1 MSANTNHSTKNYIVT
16 NEHGEE
22 FLLPKYAAT
31 FRILMDDKD
40 TIRDVLNSLL
50 QLDHDHEIVDLE
62 YEFEKPIDIFMP
74 ENDPARLDVWVHTRD
89 NRYLNV
95 EMQNK
100 VHAFFFDRMQL
111 YNSYLTLRGK
121 YEFNRSDY
129 FMGLPEEERRY
140 RYYELPETVS
150 IWLCNNSVL
159 RTKEIYKDVWS
170 TYSEHEVKSG
180 NALPISRKNRYIV
193 VDLPNFLQLR
203 KGVKTREDFWLRL
216 ISRGPLQ
223 VPETEDPIFANAL
236 DRLRVSRVNPEL
248 LKALE
253 ANMFDRHEYE
263 VLEAEAFLKGQAKG
277 LASGMEKGLAQG
289 MEKGAQQE
297 REKNNADNAVR
308 DTKRADYL
316 RSQNVP
322 ENVITAMLALK

>member
-1 MSANTNHSTKNYIVT
+1 
-16 NEHGEE
+16 
-22 FLLPKYAAT
+22 
-31 FRILMDDKD
+31 
-40 TIRDVLNSLL
+40 
-50 QLDHDHEIVDLE
+50 
-62 YEFEKPIDIFMP
+62 
-74 ENDPARLDVWVHTRD
+74 
-89 NRYLNV
+89 
-95 EMQNK
+95 
-100 VHAFFFDRMQL
+100 
-111 YNSYLTLRGK
+111 
-121 YEFNRSDY
+121 
-129 FMGLPEEERRY
+129 MGLPEEERRY

-150 IWLCNNSVL
+150 IWLCNNPVL
-159 RTKEIYKDVWS
+159 RSKEIYKDVWS
-170 TYSEHEVKSG
+170 TYSEYEVKSG

-236 DRLRVSRVNPEL
+236 DRLRVSRMNPEL

-263 VLEAEAFLKGQAKG
+263 ALEAEAFLKGA
-277 LASGMEKGLAQG
+277 E
-289 MEKGAQQE
+289 QE
-297 REKNNADNAVR
+297 REKNDADNAAR

-322 ENVITAMLALK
+322 DSVIAAMLALK

>member
-1 MSANTNHSTKNYIVT
+1 MPDENASRPIKKYIVT
-16 NEHGEE
+16 NERGEE

-31 FRILMDDKD
+31 FRILMDDKE

-50 QLDHDHEIVDLE
+50 QLDRDHEITELE

-89 NRYLNV
+89 NRYLNI

-100 VHAFFFDRMQL
+100 VHSFLYDRMQL

-121 YEFNRSDY
+121 YEFNRSPY
-129 FMGLPEEERRY
+129 FLGLSDEERKY

-150 IWLCNNSVL
+150 IWLCNESIL
-159 RTKEIYKDVWS
+159 KSKDIYKDVWS
-170 TYSEHEVKSG
+170 TYSEHDVESG
-180 NALPISRKNRYIV
+180 SALPISRKNRYIV
-193 VDLPNFLQLR
+193 IDLPNFVKLR

-253 ANMFDRHEYE
+253 ANMFDHHEYE
-263 VLEAEAFLKGQAKG
+263 AIEAEAFLKGQANG
-277 LASGMEKGLAQG
+277 V
-289 MEKGAQQE
+289 QQE
-297 REKNNADNAVR
+297 REKNDAECAAR
-308 DTKRADYL
+308 DSKRADYL

-322 ENVITAMLALK
+322 DSVISTMLSLK

>member
-1 MSANTNHSTKNYIVT
+1 MPDNTNHSTKNYIVR

-31 FRILMDDKD
+31 FRILMDDKE

-89 NRYLNV
+89 NRYMNI

-159 RTKEIYKDVWS
+159 RSKEIYKDVWS
-170 TYSEHEVKSG
+170 TYSEYEVKSG
-180 NALPISRKNRYIV
+180 NALPISQKNRYIV

-253 ANMFDRHEYE
+253 ANMFDHHEYE
-263 VLEAEAFLKGQAKG
+263 VLEAEAFLKGQARG

-297 REKNNADNAVR
+297 REKNEAR
-308 DTKRADYL
+308 DSKLAQFF
-316 RSQNVP
+316 RSKGVP
-322 ENVITAMLALK
+322 EEIISEGFALK

>member
-16 NEHGEE
+16 NERGEE

-50 QLDHDHEIVDLE
+50 QLDHDHEIIDLE

-89 NRYLNV
+89 NRYLNI

-100 VHAFFFDRMQL
+100 VHAYFFDRMQL

-129 FMGLPEEERRY
+129 FMGLPEEERKY

-159 RTKEIYKDVWS
+159 RSKEIYKDVWS
-170 TYSEHEVKSG
+170 TYSEYEVKSG
-180 NALPISRKNRYIV
+180 NALPISQKNRYIV

>member
-1 MSANTNHSTKNYIVT
+1 MSDNTNHSKKNYIVT

-50 QLDHDHEIVDLE
+50 QLDHDHEIIDLE

-89 NRYLNV
+89 NRYLNI

-100 VHAFFFDRMQL
+100 VHSFFFDRLQL

-121 YEFNRSDY
+121 YEFNRSAY
-129 FMGLPEEERRY
+129 FLGLSEEERRY

-150 IWLCNNSVL
+150 IWLCNDSVL
-159 RTKEIYKDVWS
+159 RTKDIYKDVWS

-180 NALPISRKNRYIV
+180 NALPISRKNRYII
-193 VDLPNFLQLR
+193 VDLPNFVKLR

-223 VPETEDPIFANAL
+223 VPETVDPIFANAL
-236 DRLRVSRVNPEL
+236 DRLRVSRMNPEL

-253 ANMFDRHEYE
+253 ANMFDHHEYE
-263 VLEAEAFLKGQAKG
+263 ALEAEAFLKGQARG

-289 MEKGAQQE
+289 MEKGMEKGAQQE
-297 REKNNADNAVR
+297 REKNDALT
-308 DTKRADYL
+308 TKRADYL

-322 ENVITAMLALK
+322 DSVIAAMLALK

>member
-1 MSANTNHSTKNYIVT
+1 MSDNTNHSTKKYIVT
-16 NEHGEE
+16 NEQGEE

-50 QLDHDHEIVDLE
+50 QLDRDHEIVDLE

-89 NRYLNV
+89 NRYLNI

-100 VHAFFFDRMQL
+100 VHAFFFDRLQL

-129 FMGLPEEERRY
+129 FMGLPEEERKY

-150 IWLCNNSVL
+150 IWLCNNPVL
-159 RTKEIYKDVWS
+159 RSKEIYKDVWT
-170 TYSEHEVKSG
+170 TYSEYEVKSG
-180 NALPISRKNRYIV
+180 NALPISRKNRYII

-253 ANMFDRHEYE
+253 ANMFDHHEYE
-263 VLEAEAFLKGQAKG
+263 VLEAEAYLKGQAR
-277 LASGMEKGLAQG
+277 GMEKGV
-289 MEKGAQQE
+289 QQE
-297 REKNNADNAVR
+297 REKNDADNAAR

-322 ENVITAMLALK
+322 DSVIAAMLALK

>member
-16 NEHGEE
+16 NEQGEE

-50 QLDHDHEIVDLE
+50 QLDRDHEIVDLE

-89 NRYLNV
+89 NRYLNI

-100 VHAFFFDRMQL
+100 VHSFFFDRMQL

-129 FMGLPEEERRY
+129 FMGLSEEERRY

-150 IWLCNNSVL
+150 IWLCNDSVL
-159 RTKEIYKDVWS
+159 RTKDIYKDVWS

-180 NALPISRKNRYIV
+180 NALPISRKNRYII

-248 LKALE
+248 LKSLE
-253 ANMFDRHEYE
+253 ANMFDHHEYE
-263 VLEAEAFLKGQAKG
+263 VLEAEAFLKGQAR
-277 LASGMEKGLAQG
+277 GMEKGV
-289 MEKGAQQE
+289 QQE
-297 REKNNADNAVR
+297 REKNDALT
-308 DTKRADYL
+308 TKRADYL

-322 ENVITAMLALK
+322 DSVISTMLSLK

>member
-1 MSANTNHSTKNYIVT
+1 MSSNDNQSTKTYIVRD
-16 NEHGEE
+16 EQGEE
-22 FLLPKYAAT
+22 FLLPKYAAI

-50 QLDHDHEIVDLE
+50 QLDPDHGIVDLK
-62 YEFEKPIDIFMP
+62 YEFEKTIDIFMP
-74 ENDPARLDVWVHTRD
+74 ENDPARLDVWVRTKD

-100 VHAFFFDRMQL
+100 VHSFFFDRMHL

-121 YEFNRSDY
+121 YEYNRSPY
-129 FMGLPEEERRY
+129 FQGLSEQDRKY

-150 IWLCNNSVL
+150 IWLCNSSIL
-159 RTKEIYKDVWS
+159 QSKDIYKDVWT
-170 TYSEHEVKSG
+170 TYSEYEVKSG

-193 VDLPNFLQLR
+193 VDLPNFLRLR

-223 VPETEDPIFANAL
+223 VPETEDPIFVNARE
-236 DRLRVSRVNPEL
+236 RLRVSRMKPEL

-253 ANMFDRHEYE
+253 ANMFDHHEYE
-263 VLEAEAFLKGQAKG
+263 TIEAEAFLKGQA
-277 LASGMEKGLAQG
+277 SGMVAGIEKGTL
-289 MEKGAQQE
+289 QE
-297 REKNNADNAVR
+297 REKNDAENAAR
-308 DTKRADYL
+308 DSKRADFL

-322 ENVITAMLALK
+322 DSVIAAMLAMK

>member
-1 MSANTNHSTKNYIVT
+1 MSDNTNHSTKNYIVT
-16 NEHGEE
+16 NEQGEE

-50 QLDHDHEIVDLE
+50 QLDRDHEIVDLE

-89 NRYLNV
+89 NRYLNI

-100 VHAFFFDRMQL
+100 VHSFFFDRMQL

-129 FMGLPEEERRY
+129 FLGLPEEERRY

-150 IWLCNNSVL
+150 IWLCNNPVL
-159 RTKEIYKDVWS
+159 RSKEIYKDVWT
-170 TYSEHEVKSG
+170 TYSEYEVKSG
-180 NALPISRKNRYIV
+180 NALPISRKNRYII
-193 VDLPNFLQLR
+193 VDLPNFVKLR

-223 VPETEDPIFANAL
+223 VPETKDPIFANAL
-236 DRLRVSRVNPEL
+236 DRLRVSRMNPEL

-263 VLEAEAFLKGQAKG
+263 ALEAEAYLKGQA
-277 LASGMEKGLAQG
+277 
-289 MEKGAQQE
+289 KGAQQE
-297 REKNNADNAVR
+297 REKNDADNAAR
-308 DTKRADYL
+308 DTKRAEFF
-316 RSQNVP
+316 RSKGVS
-322 ENVITAMLALK
+322 EAIIAEGFALK

>member
-1 MSANTNHSTKNYIVT
+1 
-16 NEHGEE
+16 
-22 FLLPKYAAT
+22 
-31 FRILMDDKD
+31 
-40 TIRDVLNSLL
+40 
-50 QLDHDHEIVDLE
+50 
-62 YEFEKPIDIFMP
+62 
-74 ENDPARLDVWVHTRD
+74 
-89 NRYLNV
+89 
-95 EMQNK
+95 MQNK
-100 VHAFFFDRMQL
+100 VHSFFFDRMQL

-129 FMGLPEEERRY
+129 FLGLPEEERRY

-150 IWLCNNSVL
+150 IWLCNNPVL
-159 RTKEIYKDVWS
+159 RSKEIYKDVWS

-180 NALPISRKNRYIV
+180 NALPISRKNRYII

-236 DRLRVSRVNPEL
+236 DRLRVSRMNPEL

-253 ANMFDRHEYE
+253 ANMFDRHD
-263 VLEAEAFLKGQAKG
+263 LKGQAR
-277 LASGMEKGLAQG
+277 GMEKGV
-289 MEKGAQQE
+289 QQE
-297 REKNNADNAVR
+297 RKKNDADNAAR

-322 ENVITAMLALK
+322 DSVIAAMLALK

>member
-1 MSANTNHSTKNYIVT
+1 MPDNTNHSTKKYIVT
-16 NEHGEE
+16 NEQGEE

-89 NRYLNV
+89 NRYLNI

-129 FMGLPEEERRY
+129 FMGLSEEERKY
-140 RYYELPETVS
+140 HYYELPETVS

-159 RTKEIYKDVWS
+159 RSKEIYKDVWS
-170 TYSEHEVKSG
+170 TYSEYEVKSG
-180 NALPISRKNRYIV
+180 NALPISRKNRYII

-253 ANMFDRHEYE
+253 ANMFDHHEYE

-277 LASGMEKGLAQG
+277 LASGMEKG
-289 MEKGAQQE
+289 AQQE
-297 REKNNADNAVR
+297 REKNEAR
-308 DTKRADYL
+308 DSKLAQFF
-316 RSQNVP
+316 RSKGVP
-322 ENVITAMLALK
+322 EEIISEGFALK

>member
-1 MSANTNHSTKNYIVT
+1 MPDNTNHSTKKYIVT

-50 QLDHDHEIVDLE
+50 QLDRDHEIVDLE

-159 RTKEIYKDVWS
+159 RSKELYKDVWS
-170 TYSEHEVKSG
+170 TYSEYEVKSG

-236 DRLRVSRVNPEL
+236 DRLRVSRMNPEL

-253 ANMFDRHEYE
+253 ANMFDHHEYE
-263 VLEAEAFLKGQAKG
+263 VLEAEAFLKGQARG
-277 LASGMEKGLAQG
+277 LASG

-297 REKNNADNAVR
+297 REKNEAR
-308 DTKRADYL
+308 DSKRADYL

-322 ENVITAMLALK
+322 DSVISAMLALK

>member
-1 MSANTNHSTKNYIVT
+1 
-16 NEHGEE
+16 
-22 FLLPKYAAT
+22 
-31 FRILMDDKD
+31 
-40 TIRDVLNSLL
+40 
-50 QLDHDHEIVDLE
+50 
-62 YEFEKPIDIFMP
+62 
-74 ENDPARLDVWVHTRD
+74 
-89 NRYLNV
+89 
-95 EMQNK
+95 
-100 VHAFFFDRMQL
+100 
-111 YNSYLTLRGK
+111 
-121 YEFNRSDY
+121 
-129 FMGLPEEERRY
+129 MGLPEEERRY

-150 IWLCNNSVL
+150 IWLCNNPVL
-159 RTKEIYKDVWS
+159 RSKEIYKDVWL
-170 TYSEHEVKSG
+170 TYSEYEVKSG
-180 NALPISRKNRYIV
+180 NALPILRKNRYIV

-253 ANMFDRHEYE
+253 ANMFDHHEYE
-263 VLEAEAFLKGQAKG
+263 ALEAEAFLKGQAN
-277 LASGMEKGLAQG
+277 
-289 MEKGAQQE
+289 GAKHE

-322 ENVITAMLALK
+322 ENVISAMLALK

>member
-1 MSANTNHSTKNYIVT
+1 MSENINHSTKNYIVT
-16 NEHGEE
+16 NEQGEE

-89 NRYLNV
+89 NRYLNI

-100 VHAFFFDRMQL
+100 VHAFFFDRLQL

-129 FMGLPEEERRY
+129 FLGLPEEERRY

-150 IWLCNNSVL
+150 IWLCNNPVL
-159 RTKEIYKDVWS
+159 RSKEIYKDVWT

-236 DRLRVSRVNPEL
+236 DRLRVSRMNPEL

-263 VLEAEAFLKGQAKG
+263 ALEAEAYLKGQAR
-277 LASGMEKGLAQG
+277 G

-297 REKNNADNAVR
+297 REKNDADNAAR

-322 ENVITAMLALK
+322 DSVIAAMLALK